1 VSRIHS
7 TAGAITRGG
16 RDVLRIG
23 GASGAW
29 GDSPVGIG
37 PLLAAGVDVLM
48 MDYLAEV
55 TMSLLARARLKDPEA
70 GYPPDVISY
79 LSPHLADIARR
90 GVRVVTNAGG
100 VNPQACKRALEQ
112 LIAQSGLALKV
123 AVVEGDDLLPML
135 DSLRAEG
142 TREWQTGEPIPQ
154 KMLTAN
160 AYLGAEPIA
169 VALDAGAD
177 IVITGRCV
185 DSALALGALIH
196 AFGWEVHDY
205 DRLAAGSLVGHLLE
219 CGPQA
224 TGGLS
229 TDWREVPDWASIGY
243 PIATCA
249 PDGSFTI
256 GKPEGSG
263 GLVTPQTVAEQ
274 VLYEV
279 GDPSAYVLPDVVADF
294 SQVHLEQVGVDC
306 VRVTGVRGCPP
317 TSTLKVSAT
326 WQSGWRAT
334 AMIVIIG
341 EEAVAKA
348 ERSAEAL
355 LTRARSLFQS
365 LQWPDF
371 DAVHIEVLGAE
382 ASYGRRSRARGAR
395 EVVLRLVVDHRDPR
409 ALNLF
414 AREVGSSALSFAQGT
429 AALIGGRPKPTPI
442 VRLFSFLVDKQ
453 RLPDTTVQL
462 GSDSPLTVPLPMPG
476 DIPVHRSN
484 PTRGPRADVG
494 SALQRPAASLLTD
507 RATRKVA
514 LRRFAYARSGDKG
527 DNVNVAI
534 LCRNPEH
541 FAWLRD
547 QVTEDRMAEHFADMV
562 QGPVERFEVPGLHAL
577 NFLMHRALGGGGMAA
592 RQIDALGKAY
602 GQQALELEIDVPA
615 EWCGAPCPAS
625 GKWIVDEE
633 G

>member
-1 VSRIHS
+1 M
-7 TAGAITRGG
+7 RGG

-100 VNPQACKRALEQ
+100 VTPQACKRALEQ
-112 LIAQSGLALKV
+112 LIAQSGLALTV
-123 AVVEGDDLLPML
+123 AVVEGDDLMPML

-196 AFGWEVHDY
+196 AFGWTAHDY

-243 PIATCA
+243 PIATCE

-294 SQVHLEQVGVDC
+294 SLVRLEQV
-306 VRVTGVRGCPP
+306 
-317 TSTLKVSAT
+317 
-326 WQSGWRAT
+326 
-334 AMIVIIG
+334 
-341 EEAVAKA
+341 
-348 ERSAEAL
+348 
-355 LTRARSLFQS
+355 
-365 LQWPDF
+365 
-371 DAVHIEVLGAE
+371 
-382 ASYGRRSRARGAR
+382 
-395 EVVLRLVVDHRDPR
+395 
-409 ALNLF
+409 F
-414 AREVGSSALSFAQGT
+414 A
-429 AALIGGRPKPTPI
+429 
-442 VRLFSFLVDKQ
+442 
-453 RLPDTTVQL
+453 
-462 GSDSPLTVPLPMPG
+462 
-476 DIPVHRSN
+476 
-484 PTRGPRADVG
+484 
-494 SALQRPAASLLTD
+494 
-507 RATRKVA
+507 
-514 LRRFAYARSGDKG
+514 
-527 DNVNVAI
+527 
-534 LCRNPEH
+534 
-541 FAWLRD
+541 
-547 QVTEDRMAEHFADMV
+547 
-562 QGPVERFEVPGLHAL
+562 
-577 NFLMHRALGGGGMAA
+577 AA
-592 RQIDALGKAY
+592 R
-602 GQQALELEIDVPA
+602 P
-615 EWCGAPCPAS
+615 PRP
-625 GKWIVDEE
+625 
-633 G
+633 

>member
-1 VSRIHS
+1 MSRIHS
-7 TAGAITRGG
+7 TAGPVTRGG

-79 LSPHLADIARR
+79 LSPHLADIARQ

-112 LIAQSGLALKV
+112 LIAQSGLSLKV

-196 AFGWEVHDY
+196 AFGWKAHDY

-306 VRVTGVRGCPP
+306 VRVTGVRGGPP

-395 EVVLRLVVDHRDPR
+395 EVILRLVVDHRDPR

-442 VRLFSFLVDKQ
+442 VRLFSFLVDKK

-462 GSDSPLTVPLPMPG
+462 GSDSPLTVPLPLPV
-476 DIPVHRSN
+476 DIMVHSSN
-484 PTRGPRADVG
+484 PPGEPLADAG
-494 SALQRPAASLLTD
+494 SAMQPPAALSLAA
-507 RATRKVA
+507 RATRREA

-541 FAWLRD
+541 FGWLRA
-547 QVTEDRMAEHFADMV
+547 QVTVDRMAEHFADMV
-562 QGPVERFEVPGLHAL
+562 HGPIERFEVPGLHAL
-577 NFLMHRALGGGGMAA
+577 NFLMHRALGGGGMAS

-602 GQQALELEIDVPA
+602 GQQALELEIEVPA
-615 EWCGAPCPAS
+615 EWGLPGGMDGLPR
-625 GKWIVDEE
+625 DR
-633 G
+633 

>member
-1 VSRIHS
+1 MSRIQP
-7 TAGAITRGG
+7 TTGPVTRGG

-79 LSPHLADIARR
+79 LSPHLADIARQ

-112 LIAQSGLALKV
+112 LIAQSGLSLKV

-196 AFGWEVHDY
+196 AFGWKAHDY

-306 VRVTGVRGCPP
+306 VRVTGVRGGPP

-442 VRLFSFLVDKQ
+442 VRLFSFLVDKK

-462 GSDSPLTVPLPMPG
+462 GSDSPLTVPLPLPV
-476 DIPVHRSN
+476 DIMVHSSN
-484 PTRGPRADVG
+484 PPGELLADAG
-494 SALQRPAASLLTD
+494 SAMQPPAALSLAA
-507 RATRKVA
+507 RATRREA

-541 FAWLRD
+541 FGWLRA
-547 QVTEDRMAEHFADMV
+547 QVTVDRMAEHFADMV
-562 QGPVERFEVPGLHAL
+562 HGPIERFEVPGLHAL
-577 NFLMHRALGGGGMAA
+577 NFLMHRALGGGGMAS

-602 GQQALELEIDVPA
+602 GQQALELEIEVPA
-615 EWCGAPCPAS
+615 EWGLPGGMDGLPR
-625 GKWIVDEE
+625 DR
-633 G
+633 

>member
-1 VSRIHS
+1 MSNGQP
-7 TAGAITRGG
+7 TAGRFTRG
-16 RDVLRIG
+16 RWDVLRIG

-29 GDSPVGIG
+29 GDSPIGIG
-37 PLLAAGVDVLM
+37 PLLAAGVDILM

-55 TMSLLARARLKDPEA
+55 TMSLLARARAKDPEA
-70 GYPPDVISY
+70 GYPPDFVSY
-79 LSPHLADIARR
+79 LSPHLNEIARR
-90 GVRVVTNAGG
+90 RVRVVTNAGG

-112 LIAQSGLALKV
+112 LIAQSGLPLKV
-123 AVVEGDDLLPML
+123 AVVEGDDLMPML

-142 TREWQTGEPIPQ
+142 TREWQTGEPIPP

-196 AFGWEVHDY
+196 AFGWQGHDY

-224 TGGLS
+224 TGGLL

-243 PIATCA
+243 PIATCQ
-249 PDGSFTI
+249 PDGGFTL
-256 GKPEGSG
+256 GKPASTG

-279 GDPSAYVLPDVVADF
+279 GDPAAYVLPDVVADF
-294 SQVHLEQVGVDC
+294 SQVHLEQVGLDC
-306 VRVTGVRGCPP
+306 VRVTGVRGYPP
-317 TSTLKVSAT
+317 TSSLKVSAT

-348 ERSAEAL
+348 ERSADAL
-355 LTRARSLFQS
+355 VKRARTLFQS

-371 DAVHIEVLGAE
+371 DAVHVEVLGAE
-382 ASYGRRSRARGAR
+382 ASYGRRTRARGTR
-395 EVVLRLVVDHRDPR
+395 EVVLRLVVDHRDPK

-442 VRLFSFLVDKQ
+442 VRLFSFLVDKH
-453 RLPDTTVQL
+453 RMPDSTVQI
-462 GSDSPLTVPLPMPG
+462 GSDSRLTVPLPL
-476 DIPVHRSN
+476 PVDVPLER
-484 PTRGPRADVG
+484 PRIEARQAADTSG
-494 SALQRPAASLLTD
+494 ASQHSAASLSTD
-507 RATRKVA
+507 RATCRVP
-514 LRRFAYARSGDKG
+514 LRRFAHARSGDKG
-527 DNVNVAI
+527 DSVNVAI
-534 LCRNPEH
+534 LCREPEH

-547 QVTEDRMAEHFADMV
+547 QVTVARVSEHFADRV
-562 QGPVERFEVPGLHAL
+562 HGPIERFEVPGLHAL
-577 NFLMHRALGGGGMAA
+577 NFLMHRALGGGGMAS

-602 GQQALELEIDVPA
+602 GQQALELEIEVPA
-615 EWCGAPCPAS
+615 EWCAP
-625 GKWIVDEE
+625 
-633 G
+633 